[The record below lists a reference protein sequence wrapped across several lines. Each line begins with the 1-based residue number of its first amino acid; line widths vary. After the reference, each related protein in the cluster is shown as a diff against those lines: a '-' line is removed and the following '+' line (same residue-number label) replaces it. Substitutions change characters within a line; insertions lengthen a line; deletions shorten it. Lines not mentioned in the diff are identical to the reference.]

1 MKGDDAHCAGNVGLH
16 LACLRQSIQNRKEM
30 GLVSGLMMDQVEDPA
45 IVLLDDLER
54 LFQFGLTF
62 FLFHLSEGFL

>member
-1 MKGDDAHCAGNVGLH
+1 MHEGV
-16 LACLRQSIQNRKEM
+16 RVTERKTAKKM
-30 GLVSGLMMDQVEDPA
+30 GLVSGLMVDQVEDPA

-62 FLFHLSEGFL
+62 FLFHLSECFL

>member
-1 MKGDDAHCAGNVGLH
+1 MHEGVRVTERKIA
-16 LACLRQSIQNRKEM
+16 KEM

>member
-1 MKGDDAHCAGNVGLH
+1 MKGYVS
-16 LACLRQSIQNRKEM
+16 RRVKSQKM
-30 GLVSGLMMDQVEDPA
+30 GLVSGLMVDQVEDPA

-54 LFQFGLTF
+54 LSQFGLTF

>member
-1 MKGDDAHCAGNVGLH
+1 M
-16 LACLRQSIQNRKEM
+16 CLNWGQMHEGVRVTERKTAKKL

>member
-1 MKGDDAHCAGNVGLH
+1 MSRNAKS
-16 LACLRQSIQNRKEM
+16 QKM